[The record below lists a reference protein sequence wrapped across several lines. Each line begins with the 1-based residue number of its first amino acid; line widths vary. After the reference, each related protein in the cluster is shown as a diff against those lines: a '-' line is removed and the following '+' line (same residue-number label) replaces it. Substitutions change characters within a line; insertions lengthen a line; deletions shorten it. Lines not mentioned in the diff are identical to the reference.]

1 MAEQVEEQVKA
12 DPRFYETAN
21 AARRLGGRGL
31 PQESNLWMEL
41 QLLLEEEQIKEYN
54 RNHPNAIPATK
65 KEILQQRDTERLS
78 KLRRLKDKVT
88 YLKKTKLDELRKLR
102 EKVSICSHIL
112 TNTL

>member
-1 MAEQVEEQVKA
+1 MAEQVEERVKA
-12 DPRFYETAN
+12 DPRFYEAAN

-65 KEILQQRDTERLS
+65 KEILQQRDTERLC
-78 KLRRLKDKVT
+78 KLRRLKDKVI

-102 EKVSICSHIL
+102 EKVSIYLHIL